1 MNGSTVLPGIIAG
14 ALIQRLKIW
23 PGGNLKGP
31 HCRPGRSFR
40 PVSRMSKGNRTMNA
54 SAVTRIS
61 RFIVAGLLM
70 YHSAA
75 ATGAAQPPYTLEQVM
90 DYAFPSEL
98 VASPVGSAVAWAVV
112 LRGARNIWFA
122 EGPDFRPRRLT
133 EYGGDDGQELTNLT
147 FSGDGRHVIYVRG

>member
-75 ATGAAQPPYTLEQVM
+75 ATGAAQPPYTLEQVV

-112 LRGARNIWFA
+112 LWARATYGLPRDRTSGRGASPNTGGTTDRN
-122 EGPDFRPRRLT
+122 
-133 EYGGDDGQELTNLT
+133 
-147 FSGDGRHVIYVRG
+147 